1 MAFSRDF
8 SLLAGALAT
17 VAIVAPAV
25 AQDAKEVLAP
35 RYAELH
41 AASEAR
47 DLAAM
52 GKLMAPEYE
61 MIDIRGDSHT
71 MAEMAD
77 MMAKMPQDPNMKP
90 KYEILSAAITG
101 TTATVKQQMDLSM
114 SREMEDG
121 TTAQIGVT
129 VISEDT
135 WVQRGGVWLLAK
147 TVQKD
152 LSISKDGEVVMHQA
166 V

>member
-25 AQDAKEVLAP
+25 AQDAKAVLEP

-47 DLAAM
+47 DIAAL
-52 GKLMAPEYE
+52 GKILTPDYQ
-61 MIDIRGDSHT
+61 MIDIQGETHT
-71 MAEMAD
+71 MAEMQD
-77 MMAKMPQDPNMKP
+77 MFAKMPKDPNMKP
-90 KYEILSAAITG
+90 KYAIQTATITG
-101 TTATVKQQMDLSM
+101 TTATVKQQMDLHM
-114 SREMEDG
+114 SRPMEDG
-121 TTAQIGVT
+121 TTAEMDVT
-129 VISEDT
+129 IISEDT
-135 WVQRGGVWLLAK
+135 WVQTGGTWMLQK

-152 LSISKDGEVVMHQA
+152 ISVSKDGEVVFHQA
-166 V
+166 A